1 MRCDRASMLRATREA
16 VVAVTLTPAKV
27 ISAKRLRAAEAPA
40 APAAPR
46 VAAERRERDGLLDSR
61 PEERVEVRAE
71 AGLCVAALGG
81 AGPRAVAVGGRAIAP
96 APAPQKY
103 AVDP

>member
-1 MRCDRASMLRATREA
+1 MRCGHAPVLRATREA
-16 VVAVTLTPAKV
+16 VVAVTLTSAKV
-27 ISAKRLRAAEAPA
+27 ISAERLRAAEAPA
-40 APAAPR
+40 VPGAPC

-61 PEERVEVRAE
+61 PEDGVDIRAE
-71 AGLCVAALGG
+71 TGLGVAALGG